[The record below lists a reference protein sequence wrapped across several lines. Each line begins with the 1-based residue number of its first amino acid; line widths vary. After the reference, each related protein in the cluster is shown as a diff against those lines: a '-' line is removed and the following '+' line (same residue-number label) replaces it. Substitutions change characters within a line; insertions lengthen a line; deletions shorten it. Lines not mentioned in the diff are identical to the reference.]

1 MLMGT
6 LVESTFSHLNM
17 KNGKSLHTCITVWH
31 AAAKN
36 WSFMMAVAAL
46 LAAILIASL
55 LDCWYWGAEALIQC
69 S

>member
-1 MLMGT
+1 MLIMLMGT

-46 LAAILIASL
+46 LAAVLIA
-55 LDCWYWGAEALIQC
+55 
-69 S
+69 